1 VGLRA
6 VRVGAGAGR
15 GGVVAEGVVEVG
27 IAAAVLLGVIMQA
40 GFQGVV
46 VVVVAGVDV
55 VGLEELAHCPVVPH
69 VLVNSTQLPHRA

>member
-1 VGLRA
+1 
-6 VRVGAGAGR
+6 
-15 GGVVAEGVVEVG
+15 VVEVG

-69 VLVNSTQLPHRA
+69 VLVNSTRLPHRA